1 VDVAGALERIEA
13 VVGLRG
19 ILDDDVAEPLLHD
32 ERGLYAGAAAAVVQ
46 PASTE
51 ECAAVVEIC
60 NAARLGIVPQGGNTG
75 YCGGATPFD
84 AERQI
89 LLSLARMNRVRAIDP
104 VSHTMTVEAG
114 VVLADAQAAAR
125 TQALLFPLSMGS
137 EGSCRIGG
145 NLSTNAGGLNVVR
158 YGTAR
163 ELVLGLEVVLPSG
176 EVLSELKGLRKDNT
190 GYDLKSLFLG
200 AEGTLGVITAA
211 VLKLFPEPRS
221 RQTAW
226 LAVPSVAAAL
236 ELLGVARRQSGDHVV
251 AAEYISRASLDL
263 VLAHVADVR
272 DPFDQP
278 YEHYLLLELA
288 GSLSDTAL
296 HEILEGL
303 LENGLTSSV
312 ISNGVVAQS
321 HAQRD
326 ALWRLR
332 ETIPEA
338 ERCET
343 ASVKHDISVPIAAI
357 PEFLAEVAGRL
368 SSVAEHR
375 LSVFGHIGDGNLHY
389 NLMPTPGCDSFDDGQ
404 TAALTQ
410 ALYELVEATGGSF
423 SAEHGIGLFRRDEL
437 RRYQSDAA
445 FELMRM
451 IKKTLDPNG
460 IMNPGKLL
468 ADEDIES

>member
-1 VDVAGALERIEA
+1 MDVADALERIEA
-13 VVGLRG
+13 VVGPRG
-19 ILDDDVAEPLLHD
+19 MLAHDAAEPLLHD
-32 ERGLYAGAAAAVVQ
+32 ERGLYEGAAVAVVQ

-51 ECAAVVEIC
+51 ACAAVVEIC

-84 AERQI
+84 GERQI

-104 VSHTMTVEAG
+104 AGYTMTVEAG
-114 VVLADAQAAAR
+114 VILADAQAAAE
-125 TQALLFPLSMGS
+125 AEGMLFPLSMGS

-211 VLKLFPEPRS
+211 VLKLFPQPRS
-221 RQTAW
+221 RQTVW

-236 ELLGVARRQSGDHVV
+236 EVFGIARRQSGDQVI

-272 DPFDQP
+272 DPLDSP
-278 YEHYLLLELA
+278 HEHYLLLELA
-288 GSLSDTAL
+288 GSLSDPVL
-296 HEILEGL
+296 REILEGL
-303 LENGLTSSV
+303 MEIGFASSV
-312 ISNGVVAQS
+312 IIDGVLAESN
-321 HAQRD
+321 AQRES
-326 ALWRLR
+326 LWRLR

-338 ERCET
+338 ERRGG
-343 ASVKHDISVPIAAI
+343 ASVKHDISVPLAAI
-357 PEFLAEVAGRL
+357 PEFLTDSSRRLASVAG
-368 SSVAEHR
+368 HR

-389 NLMPTPGCDSFDDGQ
+389 NLMPPAGSATF
-404 TAALTQ
+404 AAKQAVELSE
-410 ALYELVEATGGSF
+410 ALYDHVEAVGGSF
-423 SAEHGIGLFRRDEL
+423 SAEHGVGIFKRSEL
-437 RRYQSDAA
+437 ARYESGVAL
-445 FELMRM
+445 ELMRR
-451 IKKTLDPNG
+451 IKQTLDPNG

-468 ADEDIES
+468 APDGMA